1 MSRGIKFRVMDIDGN
16 WHYYTLGDFVC
27 HSPIPA
33 QLRPE
38 TWTQFTGLKDK
49 NGVEIYES
57 DIVSVND
64 HHDGEWYFSGVVSFG
79 VNSYPGFDIYNN
91 RGNTYS
97 DEYNTLTNDNLSF
110 EVYGNIHQHP
120 ELLK

>member
-1 MSRGIKFRVMDIDGN
+1 MSREIKFRVMDIDGN

-27 HSPIPA
+27 LTAIPA

-38 TWTQFTGLKDK
+38 TWTQYTGLKDK

-57 DIVSVND
+57 DVVSVVLIDSAGTKNKYTGKVFYQEYEFCIETD
-64 HHDGEWYFSGVVSFG
+64 SDYWPVASWHCVYECEV
-79 VNSYPGFDIYNN
+79 I
-91 RGNTYS
+91 GNA
-97 DEYNTLTNDNLSF
+97 
-110 EVYGNIHQHP
+110 HQHP